1 MGILIVILFLAL
13 SNWTLVAV
21 FRRLQRQHAD
31 SRLWAM
37 FSALVACGVA
47 VGVWCAFY
55 CEYHLGAQFR
65 ISSFPIPVVFFH
77 LEDGQWVDFPVPTVQ
92 TWMTVVT
99 NIITITALA
108 TLPVWLV
115 SRRHDHV
122 A

>member
-1 MGILIVILFLAL
+1 
-13 SNWTLVAV
+13 
-21 FRRLQRQHAD
+21 
-31 SRLWAM
+31 M

-65 ISSFPIPVVFFH
+65 ISSFPIPVVFFR
-77 LEDGQWVDFPVPTVQ
+77 LEDGQWVDFPVPAVQ

-115 SRRHDHV
+115 SRRHQRHDHV